1 MIRDYL
7 QLPLPVRILCVGS
20 LVNRAGS
27 FVLVFLTI
35 YASEQLQY
43 GVPFATACIGVLG
56 FGSMAG
62 SLAGGFLADRLG
74 RRRVML
80 CSLFGAAS
88 LLLLIGVKVTER
100 TKDTSGVADDAERNV
115 DVATVQAS
123 ESAETSEVV
132 SFGST

>member
-7 QLPLPVRILCVGS
+7 QLPLPVRILCAGS

-56 FGSMAG
+56 LGSMAG

-88 LLLLIGVKVTER
+88 LLLLLGVVTER
-100 TKDTSGVADDAERNV
+100 WMFLTLVGIFALVSIVAVAEE
-115 DVATVQAS
+115 A
-123 ESAETSEVV
+123 
-132 SFGST
+132 